1 MDTDPEKNPS
11 SPTFTHTPH
20 PYGPPP
26 IPHISL
32 RRRRLISQILLGV
45 AFFSIAGWVVWG
57 MDAAGDGG
65 GVGTG
70 RPIDM
75 GIPGIPLGADG
86 TPYPILFEP
95 DPTSSSSPS
104 PTSDQDP
111 NPDPNHVLSHAEK
124 MAAQGKIKP
133 QSWGLDLNPDHLT
146 AGLSPWPQKPQVNE
160 SKEPLSVLGHFAD
173 RIYDYGPVGK
183 EEYSRVMREFVKVAF
198 PKAAHTVLL
207 SGLDHFL
214 DSSSPS
220 SSSSSSS
227 SEEGDWAWDKEKF
240 IWQTD
245 KDDQRSDSPE
255 VKSWRDWKTT
265 NEKWEWDLLTDADAE
280 KWVKKVLAGSRM
292 REVWDA
298 LPSGILRA
306 DMLRYL
312 LLLLRGGIYSDT
324 DTTLLKPPSKWGAP
338 PTTPPTL
345 FNNGDG
351 WLTPAQ
357 KARLERGEE
366 QEEVLGR
373 ASVVVGVEADVG
385 EREDWYDWWP
395 RPIQIVQWTM
405 SSHPSHPIPLS
416 ALLRIL
422 HATSSALHWSHTNA
436 HIIHLLLDQ
445 GRYKDAKAL
454 AEVTAMNEVKNGGPV
469 GVMGW
474 TGPGVWTDAV
484 LGWLRVGWGVRW
496 VDLRGLREPMRV
508 GDVLI
513 LPVTGFS
520 PGVGNFGAQQR
531 GHPQAMVEHGF
542 AGSWKTHGEP

>member
-1 MDTDPEKNPS
+1 MDTDPEKGPSSPS
-11 SPTFTHTPH
+11 SPTFTHNNPH
-20 PYGPPP
+20 PYGAPP

-45 AFFSIAGWVVWG
+45 GFFSIAGWVIWG
-57 MDAAGDGG
+57 MDADAYLAR
-65 GVGTG
+65 G
-70 RPIDM
+70 RPIDAS
-75 GIPGIPLGADG
+75 IPGIPLGADG

-95 DPTSSSSPS
+95 DPPSSSSSSSPS
-104 PTSDQDP
+104 PTASSDK
-111 NPDPNHVLSHAEK
+111 DPNHVLSHAEK

-146 AGLSPWPQKPQVNE
+146 AGLSPWPAKPEVNE

-173 RIYDYGPVGK
+173 GIYDYGPEGK
-183 EEYSRVMREFVKVAF
+183 EEYARVMREFVKIAF

-207 SGLDHFL
+207 KGLDHFL
-214 DSSSPS
+214 GD
-220 SSSSSSS
+220 S
-227 SEEGDWAWDKEKF
+227 SEEGGDWAWDKEKF
-240 IWQTD
+240 VWQTD
-245 KDDQRSDSPE
+245 KDGRRLESPE
-255 VKSWRDWKTT
+255 VKSWRGWKTK
-265 NEKWEWDLLTDADAE
+265 NEKWEWDLLTDKDAE
-280 KWVKKVLAGSRM
+280 KWVKKVLAGSRV
-292 REVWDA
+292 RQVWDG
-298 LPSGILRA
+298 LPSGILRS

-338 PTTPPTL
+338 PTTPPVL

-351 WLTPAQ
+351 WLTPEQ
-357 KARLERGEE
+357 KERLEAGESHD
-366 QEEVLGR
+366 EVLGR

-385 EREDWYDWWP
+385 DREDWYDWWP

-405 SSHPSHPIPLS
+405 ASTPSHPIALN

-422 HATSSALHWSHTNA
+422 HATSTAIHWSHTQA
-436 HIIHLLLDQ
+436 KVVKILLDQ
-445 GRYKDAKAL
+445 GRYADAESL
-454 AEVTAMNEVKNGGPV
+454 AQVTALNEPKNGGPV
-469 GVMGW
+469 GVMAW

-484 LGWLRVGWGVRW
+484 LSYLKVGWGMRW
-496 VDLRGLREPMRV
+496 VDLKGLREPMRV

-531 GHPQAMVEHGF
+531 GDPQAMVEHGF